1 VIPDINAVLAIW
13 GPNQSIVGNAEKRF
27 WLLKEGCRVQ
37 EHFSGAKVF
46 DNIANL
52 KHLGKLPADES

>member
-1 VIPDINAVLAIW
+1 M
-13 GPNQSIVGNAEKRF
+13 R
-27 WLLKEGCRVQ
+27 

-52 KHLGKLPADES
+52 EAFGQAVKPISGFGF